1 MPVVPGL
8 QGGRLDLR
16 FSLPFRLAGL
26 ALLIAFVIAG
36 AAWARPGP
44 DQPVPV
50 RSLRAIVGH
59 YRTLT
64 WTYERAAHERRT
76 PTSYT
81 DRRTTDRG
89 YLQWAIDTWTRRS
102 YLAQARALD
111 RIRRTFRVTLPA
123 TPRLHG
129 RLSDRVAYSRRLT
142 LRLRKIYPGHVTRA
156 FASARSSSG
165 RATLRL
171 WQRRSAA
178 ATIAVSLH
186 AGVKPVVP
194 AQLKAAFMC
203 IHRHEGAWNAISN
216 TSPRYYGGL
225 QMDADFQRA
234 YGQAYVNRWG
244 TADRW
249 PVWAQIDAAVK
260 AHDSGRGFHPWPYT
274 AHQCGV
280 L

>member
-1 MPVVPGL
+1 
-8 QGGRLDLR
+8 LR

-102 YLAQARALD
+102 YHAQARALD

-178 ATIAVSLH
+178 AALALLRHGVARPELPASL
-186 AGVKPVVP
+186 
-194 AQLKAAFMC
+194 LEAFGC
-203 IHRHEGAWNAISN
+203 IHRFEGAWGSN
-216 TSPRYYGGL
+216 TGNGYYGGL
-225 QMDADFQRA
+225 QMDVSFQRR
-234 YGQAYVNRWG
+234 YGHEFEARWG
-244 TADRW
+244 TADNW
-249 PVWAQIDAAVK
+249 PVWAQLTAAVR
-260 AHDSGRGFHPWPYT
+260 AYRSGRGFSPWPNT
-274 AHQCGV
+274 ARFCG
-280 L
+280 LL